1 MFYRPLNLPDN
12 SAARICTKSGSMVTK
27 KIAMVVSDDYLKEL
41 CRLKL
46 FPAIELGNSRLRPNG
61 EPQLPHVK
69 DTG

>member
-1 MFYRPLNLPDN
+1 
-12 SAARICTKSGSMVTK
+12 MVTK

-41 CRLKL
+41 CRLKQ